1 MPFQSAIGSNQGFG
15 VVGELSHEGPLRAL
29 PGVIGSPDPLN
40 NVVGRAFTRV
50 VATGRFEAGKPSGAT
65 QPFMGILCDP
75 KVYVLNGT
83 AAGGSLASSLQLPNG
98 TAAEFM
104 EMGHIIIQV
113 PAACAIGDEV
123 IFADATGI
131 LATVAPG
138 VAAGA
143 GNTKIDRMVITRF
156 VPDAVGVQLAVAKIT
171 Q

>member
-1 MPFQSAIGSNQGFG
+1 MPFQSTIKNTLGFG

-29 PGVIGSPDPLN
+29 PGVIESPSAAN
-40 NVVGRAFTRV
+40 NVIGRAFTRV
-50 VATGRFEAGKPSGAT
+50 VATGRFEAGKPSGAG
-65 QPFMGILCDP
+65 QIFMGIFCNP
-75 KVYVLNGT
+75 KTHVLQGT
-83 AAGGSLASSLQLPNG
+83 QAGGSLAGSLAVPNG
-98 TAAEFM
+98 TIGEFL

-138 VAAGA
+138 GAAGA
-143 GNTKIDRMVITRF
+143 GNTKIANMVITRF

>member
-1 MPFQSAIGSNQGFG
+1 MPFQSAIGANLGFG
-15 VVGELSHEGPLRAL
+15 VIGELTHEGPLRAN
-29 PGVIGSPDPLN
+29 PGVLGSPDAAN
-40 NVVGRAFTRV
+40 NVFGRAFTRV
-50 VATGRFEAGKPSGAT
+50 IATGRYEAGKPTGAT
-65 QPFMGILCDP
+65 QPFMGIMCNP
-75 KVYVLNGT
+75 KAAVLNGT
-83 AAGGSLASSLQLPNG
+83 VAGGSLASSLTLPNG
-98 TAAEFM
+98 AVSEFM
-104 EMGHIIIQV
+104 EMGHILIQV

-143 GNTKIDRMVITRF
+143 GNTKIANMVITRF